1 MSKSSYIL
9 IKIDFHIVIISITS
23 QRTEKTYKL
32 LLIIQDIDASWFRA
46 DLPIAL
52 PDRAVYW

>member
-1 MSKSSYIL
+1 M
-9 IKIDFHIVIISITS
+9 ISITS